1 MISLENKGKYFFTW
15 GYNCKRAEIT
25 FGQRCTS
32 INTSSIYS
40 YLQGQFINIGD
51 RYVTTQLEKLREN
64 TRSTEHK
71 QSEAIVWKGWVYFTT
86 LMKLKIEL
94 FLECERFE
102 PRSNFVSGL
111 SIDRPGEGIN
121 RIVADN
127 DWILNAVVIFRV
139 KVSLTWCN
147 PLWL

>member
-1 MISLENKGKYFFTW
+1 MILRENKGKYFFTW

-51 RYVTTQLEKLREN
+51 RYVTIQLEKLREN

-94 FLECERFE
+94 FLDCERFV

-121 RIVADN
+121 RTVAEN

-139 KVSLTWCN
+139 KVSLTRCN

>member
-1 MISLENKGKYFFTW
+1 MISRENKGKYFLTW
-15 GYNCKRAEIT
+15 GYNCKRAETT

-51 RYVTTQLEKLREN
+51 RYVTIQLEKLREN

-94 FLECERFE
+94 Y
-102 PRSNFVSGL
+102 S
-111 SIDRPGEGIN
+111 
-121 RIVADN
+121 
-127 DWILNAVVIFRV
+127 
-139 KVSLTWCN
+139 
-147 PLWL
+147 

>member
-1 MISLENKGKYFFTW
+1 MISRENKGKYFVTW

-25 FGQRCTS
+25 FGQLYKS

-51 RYVTTQLEKLREN
+51 RYVTIQLEKLREN

-94 FLECERFE
+94 FLDCERFE
-102 PRSNFVSGL
+102 PRRNFVSGL
-111 SIDRPGEGIN
+111 SIDRPGY
-121 RIVADN
+121 
-127 DWILNAVVIFRV
+127 WILNAVVIFRV
-139 KVSLTWCN
+139 KVSLTWRN